1 MTVEMGQRMAQLR
14 TRFAARL
21 TGDCEA
27 IAKAFAAGD
36 LPRVRHLAHGLAGI
50 AGSFGHAAVGD
61 AAYDLEQAIENDP
74 EATSGLWLV
83 LEALMKEASRP
94 PSLQM

>member
-1 MTVEMGQRMAQLR
+1 MTDEIEQRLAQLR

-21 TGDCEA
+21 TGDREA

-74 EATSGLWLV
+74 QAASGLWHALD
-83 LEALMKEASRP
+83 ALMTEASRP
-94 PSLQM
+94 ASLQM